1 MSFLD
6 NYEDVNT
13 RIKRFRQEFPTGR
26 LTATIEDMDLTAGW
40 ILIKAEAYREFEDH
54 VPSAVDYAYG
64 NVAQLTANMRKWLIE
79 DTTTSAYGRV
89 IGLLS
94 PSDKY
99 NSRPTVQDME
109 KVETLP
115 ASSDPWATLTLTQT
129 AHETGTTALAT
140 VVDLV
145 QKELVDQAV
154 PQTPVCKHGRMMFKS
169 GTSAKTGKPYEGYT
183 CPSANRDDQCK
194 PVWL

>member
-129 AHETGTTALAT
+129 AHDTGTTALAT

-145 QKELVDQAV
+145 QKELEGQVI
-154 PQTPVCKHGRMMFKS
+154 PQTPVCKHGRMLFKS

-183 CPSANRDDQCK
+183 CPSSNRDDQCK